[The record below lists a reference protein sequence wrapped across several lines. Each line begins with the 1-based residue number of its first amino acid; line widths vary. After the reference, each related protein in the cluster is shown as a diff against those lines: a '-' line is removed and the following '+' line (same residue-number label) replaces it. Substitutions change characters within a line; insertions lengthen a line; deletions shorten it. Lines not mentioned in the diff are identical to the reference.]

1 MKRQLS
7 LAIGLA
13 LLGAG
18 TSALAVTDTETNA
31 SIPFNLANPGARSMG
46 LGGAFLGSADDAT
59 AAYSN
64 PAGLTQLVTPEVSA
78 EVRHT
83 EYSLPFV
90 NGGSGTLEPFNGGGL
105 HVSDANSSIDN
116 LSFLSVVFPHDRWS
130 FAGYRD
136 EVVNFRSNFKTVLN
150 GEPVTLNGDLFGT
163 AFPINADAH
172 LKIVNYGFSAAFKAA
187 DNISLGAGLSYYN
200 FDINTVITRSSF
212 AGFDTIFPGI
222 PTGTP
227 LSRQS
232 QFGSDNDASINLG
245 ARFVLNSELSVGMT
259 YRRGPEF
266 SYRATSIP
274 VNNIASNGNGTF
286 VAVPVT
292 SPVANPDLKDVR
304 FKVPDQFG
312 AGFSWHPTD
321 SLVVNFDLDY
331 IQYSQLTHGIQS
343 LFGSD
348 AAITSRLT
356 IPNGTEIHIGG
367 EYTFTQMSHPLSL
380 RAGAWHDP
388 RHSVQFKGDPG
399 DFRDDSGDPRL
410 DAVAL
415 ATLFHGGQGSQNHF
429 ALGLGW
435 AFTKFQID
443 AAADFS
449 DVTDT
454 FSLSAVYH
462 F

>member
-13 LLGAG
+13 LLGASA
-18 TSALAVTDTETNA
+18 TALAVTDTETNA
-31 SIPFNLANPGARSMG
+31 SVPFNLANPGARSMG
-46 LGGAFLGSADDAT
+46 LAGAFLGSADDAT

-90 NGGSGTLEPFNGGGL
+90 NGGTATADPFNGNGL
-105 HVSDANSSIDN
+105 NTSDADSSINN
-116 LSFLSVVFPHDRWS
+116 LSFLSVVFPHERWS
-130 FAGYRD
+130 FAGYRN
-136 EVVNFRSNFKTVLN
+136 ELVNFNTNFTSVLD
-150 GEPVTLNGDLFGT
+150 GEFVPGVGV
-163 AFPINADAH
+163 AFPVSADAH
-172 LKIVNYGFSAAFKAA
+172 LKIVDYGFSAAYKAG
-187 DNISLGAGLSYYN
+187 DNVSLGAGISYFD
-200 FDINTVITRSSF
+200 FDINTLITRRNY
-212 AGFDTIFPGI
+212 
-222 PTGTP
+222 TGTSTNQNIP
-227 LSRQS
+227 DIGVGTPVNRQQ
-232 QFGSDNDASINLG
+232 QFGSDSDYGINLG
-245 ARFVLNSELSVGMT
+245 TRFVLTEHLSVGMT

-266 SYRATSIP
+266 SYRATNTPLVNCDESGACSSIP
-274 VNNIASNGNGTF
+274 TGSQVPTVDLNN
-286 VAVPVT
+286 
-292 SPVANPDLKDVR
+292 VR

-312 AGFSWHPTD
+312 AGLSWHPTD

-343 LFGSD
+343 LFGND
-348 AAITSRLT
+348 PTIASRLS

-388 RHSVQFKGDPG
+388 RHSIQFKGDPG
-399 DFRDDSGDPRL
+399 DFRDANGDPEIG
-410 DAVAL
+410 AVAL
-415 ATLFHGGQGSQNHF
+415 ATLFHGGQGSQNHV

-435 AFTKFQID
+435 AFTKFQLD

-454 FSLSAVYH
+454 FSVSAVYH